1 MFRAYFS
8 QTHLLNG
15 GVMKTG
21 KAIAF
26 LALSLVSVSQAAI
39 KNFTVSATAGR
50 GTHQTIQAA
59 VNDCTAEDVCTI
71 NLVDATYTI
80 HRPIW
85 IEGKSNISI
94 VGNLTTGARPKLV
107 YPADFS
113 TLVANPLTGTK
124 VQSKVRKVFTV
135 PFLVEADGKPC
146 GSVATNCTV
155 DPKRPAGW
163 TMWPYK
169 AASADPVPNN
179 DPGDKSDVSN
189 PYSSSGFQRNGMI
202 VVEKSVD
209 INIRGISMDGGQ
221 PMYFVNNGIW
231 SQKYDVL
238 FGSVGVNSMQSLRTT
253 VQDCEVKNFFT
264 GFYING
270 RNPGGTYGQANPD
283 DLDLTNIVPLS
294 RFGKS
299 GDHTFEKNFVHDN
312 WWFLYDE
319 IEWDMGSTIRYNV
332 AWNNINKAFQYGDS
346 LKDAEAT
353 GDEMNN
359 QTGGFVYMKD
369 VTLVTHKIYNNT
381 LYKHGIV
388 LGFGGWRAGTQHLFY
403 NNVLAGPIDSL
414 KSGNTVIKYG
424 QDWHQMLQLAGTTIY
439 NNTFELEGGVKFG
452 YQNATQAQ
460 IVSDTL
466 PDPNSPG
473 KFCYPTG
480 CWVNI
485 EPVRYVSQIQP
496 EFLWNNWGIAQGGY
510 FEAYYTDKAGVRW
523 GPFQVYN
530 NQLRDSTGLII
541 KMQGS
546 AADSNIWK
554 QHKNMYALKIPFQ
567 SRTPTAT
574 TFMMPEWG
582 TNIVNKSIRHQG
594 WAAAHRNFDGTL
606 VDRGAYCYDSL
617 ADKTILGMCGSQ
629 ASLEIVDQQ
638 IVKITDT
645 REVKIPVTV
654 REIGSDFSDIKI
666 DSVYYYPKLAW
677 ADKATNGKDADANKN
692 AVLATP
698 IKITGA
704 SITYRND
711 SVFFNVP
718 SLPAATVDFARFD
731 IFASG
736 VLPTAT
742 ERVPSTPGIFIW
754 RRNPVELLLKVCED
768 QACATPTNK
777 VGVGDTVFLDI
788 QGVTSAGVKLS
799 TDITKLFL
807 NPPAGVRIFDVANS
821 KVVDTAMF
829 RAAVAGGHGVFKI
842 VFESR
847 FKDILT
853 AAGIAQDPVS
863 KGYFGAVGQ
872 IALHVTSGKPWR
884 AEWETPRSLES
895 TLHACKDASDTANAM
910 CDEIPPILPFNAKL
924 RVYDRFGNSVDGYNG
939 TITVKAIDER
949 GVAMTFSA
957 TAAGT
962 FAPTASVPSTD
973 STATAAIIGM
983 PAGGIWPL
991 TTAILTAQVDA
1002 TPGAPIDSTRIR
1014 VGKPADRLG
1023 WFAPVVIDTFV
1034 NVPMKLTL
1042 MVTKDGVNP
1051 STAGLYS
1058 NSKAFIGPVVTTRLK
1073 FFADA
1078 AATIPV
1084 TDTVT
1089 LKNGVAE
1096 FWVMSE
1102 TPFHP
1107 LWDSVV
1113 ARMAGLA
1120 DPKTYPAGI
1129 RFRMP
1134 PKPEAPEPQAG
1145 TFYDVNCDGY
1155 ADSVFVKWMPL
1166 GASVKVNVLD
1176 TSKVK
1181 INQIVI
1187 SAGADSL
1194 VLDATAVRV
1203 LPSAAGGVGIVLPAT
1218 SSNLFARYSPTGT
1231 IRMYASLIRKPAA
1244 DTVVQLGAVAVVND
1258 GIGPRPIGAV
1268 LIENPDPT
1276 TVADTLTVQFSER
1289 VVFNGTSFP
1298 FLTYAAGMLQTD
1310 PSAIKL
1316 ISGENGPATTLKFV
1330 FSGNTGSPRLVDG
1343 GSILAIAPSSGL
1355 TDAAGNGSQI
1365 NPCTLDTTLVVIK
1378 PVVVG
1383 VVNSAIFDKNGDGQ
1397 ADLVRI
1403 SFRRDFLKETEKPDS
1418 VMIYNWDGANSSTV
1432 GFGAAVQ
1439 VAPATYEI
1447 ALVPQYGLGVTTG
1460 TLEGGVGTIGV
1471 ARGVVSALNL
1481 PQTVALID
1489 SVPPIA
1495 VGIARI
1501 GFGSATDK
1509 LTITY
1514 SEPMTLEAAAAK
1526 VAMVIKTATGDQ
1538 PLGLTNGTAVDGSKK
1553 VWSFDVLA
1561 GLVQVGDEIRLPAAV
1576 LSSMKA
1582 ANGSLPSSLGAAPY
1596 VPVVGGDRAP
1606 DSAWVL
1612 DLNGDGSGDAVRLVY
1627 SKAPR
1632 GNPTFGFTWNGQL
1645 VQVDSLGY
1653 ASVVAG
1659 KTDVIV
1665 PVSPFKFGTSGSG
1678 TGTTVSYV
1686 AGLAEEKIEFKL
1698 LDGMAPVLKAADV
1711 SYGSV
1716 EGLPDTIKIRLSEP
1730 AAAIT
1735 PDNSGL
1741 ILVNHNG
1748 VVGPIKAS
1756 APASMSVSFKAGD
1769 DYFLMICSNQDCN
1782 VPGYRDLARLTKGSV
1797 TDLLGTTVGD
1807 SSRWDSVRTGKKP
1820 IRYVVDIYP
1829 RAKVEF
1835 EKDGTNP
1842 LSVVGPVSVWVRPE
1856 GQQDWTAE
1864 GPTKALWPAASKIS
1878 DNDLQ
1883 SAVPAVGKPRLTGL
1897 KLDLSTSFDGQFFAY
1912 DNMGTFIG
1920 KADVN
1925 FDINEL
1931 RASGL
1936 VSAADKY
1943 SILVG
1948 LNGLN
1953 PSGKD
1958 LASGVYMIR
1967 VIGYSSQ
1974 EVNGLLERVMVQ
1986 NRVYTMGLY
1995 RKLK

>member
-59 VNDCTAEDVCTI
+59 VNDCSSDDVCTI
-71 NLVDATYTI
+71 NLIDGLYTI
-80 HRPIW
+80 RRPIW
-85 IEGKSNISI
+85 IEGKSRITI
-94 VGNLTTGARPKLV
+94 QGATTTGARPKLT
-107 YPADFS
+107 YPADFA
-113 TLVANPLTGTK
+113 TMVANPLTGTK
-124 VQSKVRKVFTV
+124 VQTKVRKVFTL
-135 PFLVEADGKPC
+135 PFLVDANGLPC
-146 GSVATNCTV
+146 ANAAGTGCTE

-163 TMWPYK
+163 SMWPYK

-209 INIRGISMDGGQ
+209 ITIRGLSMDGVQ

-253 VQDCEVKNFFT
+253 VQDCEVKNFFS

-414 KSGNTVIKYG
+414 TAGGKTIKYG

-439 NNTFELEGGVKFG
+439 NNTFELEGGVKYG

-460 IVSDTL
+460 IISDTL
-466 PDPNSPG
+466 PDPNTPG

-496 EFLWNNWGIAQGGY
+496 EFLWNGWGIAQGGS
-510 FEAYYTDKAGVRW
+510 FEAYYTDKEGKRW
-523 GPFQVYN
+523 GPFMVYN

-541 KMQGS
+541 KMQAS

-554 QHKNMYALKIPFQ
+554 QHLNMYALKIPFQ
-567 SRTPTAT
+567 SRDPLAA
-574 TFMMPEWG
+574 TFMMPQWG
-582 TNIVNKSIRHQG
+582 TNIVNKVIRHQG

-638 IVKITDT
+638 IVKMNDNKA
-645 REVKIPVTV
+645 VQIPVTV
-654 REIGSDFSDIKI
+654 REIGADFSDIKI
-666 DSVYYYPKLAW
+666 DSIFYYPKLAW
-677 ADKATNGKDADANKN
+677 ADKALNGKDAATQAN
-692 AVLATP
+692 AILATP
-698 IKITGA
+698 IKIPA
-704 SITYRND
+704 SAITYRND
-711 SVFFNVP
+711 SVFFSVP
-718 SLPAATVDFARFD
+718 NLPAATVDFARFD

-736 VLPTAT
+736 VLATST

-788 QGVTSAGVKLS
+788 QGVTSAGTKLT

-807 NPPAGVRIFDVANS
+807 NPPAGVRIFDVVNG

-895 TLHACKDASDTANAM
+895 TLHACTDASDTANAM
-910 CDEIPPILPFNAKL
+910 CDEIPPILPYNAKL

-939 TITVKAIDER
+939 TITIKAIDER

-957 TAAGT
+957 TATGT
-962 FAPTASVPSTD
+962 FAPTASVVSTD
-973 STATAAIIGM
+973 STASAAIVGT

-1023 WFAPVVIDTFV
+1023 WLLPAVIDTFV

-1051 STAGLYS
+1051 STAGMYS
-1058 NSKAFIGPVVTTRLK
+1058 NSKAFIGPVVTTRLR

-1134 PKPEAPEPQAG
+1134 PKPEAPEPQEG
-1145 TFYDVNCDGY
+1145 TFYDVDCDGF

-1166 GASVKVNVLD
+1166 GPSVKVNVLD
-1176 TSKVK
+1176 TAKVK
-1181 INQIVI
+1181 INQVVLYA
-1187 SAGADSL
+1187 SATDSL
-1194 VLDATAVRV
+1194 VLDQTAVRV
-1203 LPSAAGGVGIVLPAT
+1203 LPASVGGVGIVLPA
-1218 SSNLFARYSPTGT
+1218 SAGSRFAQYSPTGT
-1231 IRMYASLIRKPAA
+1231 IRITASLNRKPAA

-1268 LIENPDPT
+1268 LIENPDRM

-1289 VVFNGTSFP
+1289 VVFNGTAWP
-1298 FLTYAAGMLQTD
+1298 FSTFSVGMVPTD
-1310 PSAIKL
+1310 PSKIVL
-1316 ISGENGPATTLKFV
+1316 ISGEKGPATTLKFV
-1330 FSGNTGSPRLVDG
+1330 FSGNTGVVDANT
-1343 GSILAIAPSSGL
+1343 ILAIDPKSGL
-1355 TDAAGNGSQI
+1355 TDVAGNASRFS
-1365 NPCTLDTTLVVIK
+1365 PCVLDTTLVVVK

-1383 VVNSAIFDKNGDGQ
+1383 VTGSVMLDKNGDGQ
-1397 ADLVRI
+1397 ADFVRL
-1403 SFRRDFLKETEKPDS
+1403 SFRRDFLKDSEKPDS
-1418 VMIYNWDGANSSTV
+1418 VMIYNWDGAVTTTV

-1439 VAPATYEI
+1439 VSPATYEI
-1447 ALVPQYGLGVTTG
+1447 GLVPPYRLGVTSG
-1460 TLEGGVGTIGV
+1460 TQAGGAGNVGVT
-1471 ARGVVSALNL
+1471 RGVVTALNP
-1481 PQTVALID
+1481 PQIVALTD

-1501 GFGSATDK
+1501 GFGPVMDK

-1514 SEPMTLEAAAAK
+1514 SEPMTLEGASAK
-1526 VAMVIKTATGDQ
+1526 VAMVMKTDAGDQ
-1538 PLGLTNGTAVDGSKK
+1538 PLALTNGMSIDATKK
-1553 VWSFDVLA
+1553 VWSFEVPA
-1561 GLVQVGDEIRLPAAV
+1561 GLVQVGNEIRLPTSA

-1582 ANGSLPSSLGAAPY
+1582 ENGTLPSSLGAAPY

-1612 DLNGDGSGDAVRLVY
+1612 DLNGDGFGDAVRLVY
-1627 SKAPR
+1627 SKPPR
-1632 GNPTFGFTWNGQL
+1632 GNPTFGFNWNGSF
-1645 VQVDSLGY
+1645 VQVDSVAY
-1653 ASVVAG
+1653 ASSVAG
-1659 KTDVIV
+1659 KTDITI
-1665 PVSPFKFGTSGSG
+1665 PVSPFAFGTSGSG
-1678 TGTTVSYV
+1678 TGNTISYV
-1686 AGLAEEKIEFKL
+1686 GGIAEEKIEFTL
-1698 LDGMAPVLKAADV
+1698 RDGIAPVLTAAFV
-1711 SYGSV
+1711 SYGSS
-1716 EGLPDTIKIRLSEP
+1716 EGVPDTLKISMSEP
-1730 AAAIT
+1730 AAAISL
-1735 PDNSGL
+1735 DNSGL
-1741 ILVNHNG
+1741 VLVNHNG
-1748 VVGPIKAS
+1748 IVGPVKAGV
-1756 APASMSVSFKAGD
+1756 PALMSVSFNAGSD
-1769 DYFLMICSNQDCN
+1769 NFQLICSNQDCN
-1782 VPGYRDLARLTKGSV
+1782 IPGYRDLARLAKGSV
-1797 TDLLGTTVGD
+1797 TDMVGITVGD

-1829 RAKVEF
+1829 RSKVEF

-1856 GQQDWTAE
+1856 GEADWTAQ
-1864 GPTKALWPAASKIS
+1864 GPTKALWPVGVKIS
-1878 DNDLQ
+1878 DNDLL

-1897 KLDLSTSFDGQFFAY
+1897 KLDLSTSFDGQFLAY
-1912 DNMGTFIG
+1912 DNMGTFLG
-1920 KADVN
+1920 KADVKL
-1925 FDINEL
+1925 DLLDL
-1931 RASGL
+1931 RAAGL
-1936 VSAADKY
+1936 VSPSDKY

-1953 PSGKD
+1953 SSGKD

-1967 VIGYSSQ
+1967 VIGYSTQ
-1974 EVNGLLERVMVQ
+1974 EVNGKPERVLVQ
-1986 NRVYTMGLY
+1986 NSVYTMGLY

>member
-8 QTHLLNG
+8 QTHLFDG

-26 LALSLVSVSQAAI
+26 LALTLASVSQAAI
-39 KNFTVSATAGR
+39 KNFTVSATAGK
-50 GTHQTIQAA
+50 GTHQSIQAA
-59 VNDCTAEDVCTI
+59 VNDCGAEDVCTI
-71 NLVDATYTI
+71 NLIDGLYTI
-80 HRPIW
+80 RRPIW
-85 IEGKSNISI
+85 IEGKSRITI
-94 VGNLTTGARPKLV
+94 QGATTTGVRPKLT
-107 YPADFS
+107 YPADFA
-113 TLVANPLTGTK
+113 TMVTNPLTGTK
-124 VQSKVRKVFTV
+124 VQSKVRKVFTL
-135 PFLVEADGKPC
+135 PFLVEANGLPC
-146 GSVATNCTV
+146 ANNAGTGCTE

-163 TMWPYK
+163 SMWPYK

-189 PYSSSGFQRNGMI
+189 PYSSSGFQRNGMF

-209 INIRGISMDGGQ
+209 ITIRGLSLDGVQ

-253 VQDCEVKNFFT
+253 VQDCELKNFFS

-403 NNVLAGPIDSL
+403 NNVMAGPIDSL
-414 KSGNTVIKYG
+414 KGIKFG

-439 NNTFELEGGVKFG
+439 NNTFELEGGVKYG
-452 YQNATQAQ
+452 YQTATQAQ
-460 IVSDTL
+460 IISDTL
-466 PDPNSPG
+466 PDPNTPG

-485 EPVRYVSQIQP
+485 EPVKYVSQIQP
-496 EFLWNNWGIAQGGY
+496 EFLWNGWGIAQGGS
-510 FEAYYTDKAGVRW
+510 FEAYYTDKAGKRW
-523 GPFQVYN
+523 GPFMVYN

-546 AADSNIWK
+546 AADSNTWK
-554 QHKNMYALKIPFQ
+554 QHLNMYALKIPFQ
-567 SRTPTAT
+567 SRDPLAA
-574 TFMMPEWG
+574 TFMMPQWG
-582 TNIVNKSIRHQG
+582 TNIVNKVIRHQG

-638 IVKITDT
+638 IVKMNDNKA
-645 REVKIPVTV
+645 VQIPVTV
-654 REIGSDFSDIKI
+654 REIGADFSDIKI
-666 DSVYYYPKLAW
+666 DSIFYYPKLAW
-677 ADKATNGKDADANKN
+677 ADKALNGKDAATQAN
-692 AVLATP
+692 AILATP
-698 IKITGA
+698 IKIPA
-704 SITYRND
+704 SAITYRND

-718 SLPAATVDFARFD
+718 NLPAATVDFARFD

-736 VLPTAT
+736 VLPSAT
-742 ERVPSTPGIFIW
+742 DRVPSTPGIFIW

-788 QGVTSAGVKLS
+788 QGVTSAGVKLT

-807 NPPAGVRIFDVANS
+807 NPPAGVRIFDVANG

-829 RAAVAGGHGVFKI
+829 RTAVAGGHGVFKI

-895 TLHACKDASDTANAM
+895 TLHACTDASDTANAM
-910 CDEIPPILPFNAKL
+910 CDEIPPILPYNAKL
-924 RVYDRFGNSVDGYNG
+924 RVYDRFGNAVDGYNG
-939 TITVKAIDER
+939 TITLKAIDER

-957 TAAGT
+957 TATGAFT
-962 FAPTASVPSTD
+962 PTASVPSTD
-973 STATAAIIGM
+973 STASAAIVGT

-1023 WFAPVVIDTFV
+1023 WLLPAVIDTFV

-1051 STAGLYS
+1051 STAGMYS

-1084 TDTVT
+1084 ADTVT

-1176 TSKVK
+1176 TAKVK
-1181 INQIVI
+1181 INQVVLYA
-1187 SAGADSL
+1187 SAADSL
-1194 VLDATAVRV
+1194 VLDATAVRL
-1203 LPSAAGGVGIVLPAT
+1203 LPASAGGVGIVLPASA
-1218 SSNLFARYSPTGT
+1218 SSRFAQYNPTGT
-1231 IRMYASLIRKPAA
+1231 IRITASLNRKPAA

-1268 LIENPDPT
+1268 LIENPDRM

-1289 VVFNGTSFP
+1289 VVFNGTTWP
-1298 FLTYAAGMLQTD
+1298 FSTFSIGMIPTD
-1310 PSAIKL
+1310 PSKIVL
-1316 ISGENGPATTLKFV
+1316 ISGEKGPATTLKFV
-1330 FSGNTGSPRLVDG
+1330 FSGNTGVVDANT
-1343 GSILAIAPSSGL
+1343 ILAIDPKSGL
-1355 TDAAGNGSQI
+1355 TDVAGNGSRI
-1365 NPCTLDTTLVVIK
+1365 SPCVLDTTLVVVK

-1383 VVNSAIFDKNGDGQ
+1383 VTGSVMLDKNGDGR
-1397 ADLVRI
+1397 ADLVRL
-1403 SFRRDFLKETEKPDS
+1403 SFRRDFLKDTEKPDS
-1418 VMIYNWDGANSSTV
+1418 VMIYNWDGANTTVV
-1432 GFGAAVQ
+1432 GFGTAVQ
-1439 VAPATYEI
+1439 VSPATYEI
-1447 ALVPQYGLGVTTG
+1447 GLVPPYTLGVTTG
-1460 TLEGGVGTIGV
+1460 TQIGGAGNVGVT
-1471 ARGVVSALNL
+1471 RGVVTALNP
-1481 PQTVALID
+1481 PQIVALTD

-1495 VGIARI
+1495 VGYARI
-1501 GFGSATDK
+1501 GFGSVMDK
-1509 LTITY
+1509 LTINY
-1514 SEPMTLEAAAAK
+1514 SEAMTLESAAAK
-1526 VAMVIKTATGDQ
+1526 VAMVMKTAAGDQ
-1538 PLGLTNGTAVDGSKK
+1538 PLALTNGVAVDATKK
-1553 VWSFDVLA
+1553 VWSFDVPA
-1561 GLVQVGDEIRLPAAV
+1561 GLVQVGDEIRLPASA
-1576 LSSMKA
+1576 LSSMRA
-1582 ANGSLPSSLGAAPY
+1582 ENGALPSALGAAPY

-1632 GNPTFGFTWNGQL
+1632 GNPTFGFNWSGSF
-1645 VQVDSLGY
+1645 VQVDSVAY
-1653 ASVVAG
+1653 ASSVAG
-1659 KTDVIV
+1659 KTDITI
-1665 PVSPFKFGTSGSG
+1665 PVSPFAFGTSGSG
-1678 TGTTVSYV
+1678 TGSTISYV
-1686 AGLAEEKIEFKL
+1686 GGIAEEKIEFTL
-1698 LDGMAPVLKAADV
+1698 RDGIAPVLTSAFV
-1711 SYGSV
+1711 SYGSS
-1716 EGLPDTIKIRLSEP
+1716 EGIPDTLKISMSEP
-1730 AAAIT
+1730 ASAISL
-1735 PDNSGL
+1735 DNSGL
-1741 ILVNHNG
+1741 VLVNHNG
-1748 VVGPIKAS
+1748 IVGPVKAGV
-1756 APASMSVSFKAGD
+1756 PALMSVSFKAGSD
-1769 DYFLMICSNQDCN
+1769 NFQMICSNQDCN
-1782 VPGYRDLARLTKGSV
+1782 IPGYRDLARLAKGSV
-1797 TDLLGTTVGD
+1797 TDMVGVTVGD

-1829 RAKVEF
+1829 RSKVEF
-1835 EKDGTNP
+1835 EKEGTNP

-1856 GQQDWTAE
+1856 GEVDWTAQ
-1864 GPTKALWPAASKIS
+1864 GPTKALWPVGTKIS

-1883 SAVPAVGKPRLTGL
+1883 SAVPAAGKPRLTGL
-1897 KLDLSTSFDGQFFAY
+1897 KLDLSTTFDGQFLAY

-1920 KADVN
+1920 KAEVKLDLT
-1925 FDINEL
+1925 DL
-1931 RASGL
+1931 RAASL
-1936 VSAADKY
+1936 VSPSDKY

-1953 PSGKD
+1953 SSGKD

-1967 VIGYSSQ
+1967 VIGYSTQ
-1974 EVNGLLERVMVQ
+1974 EVNGKPERILVQ
-1986 NRVYTMGLY
+1986 NTVYTMGLH

>member
-1 MFRAYFS
+1 MFRAFS
-8 QTHLLNG
+8 SKSFLFDG

-21 KAIAF
+21 KAIAL
-26 LALSLVSVSQAAI
+26 LAVSLASISQAAI
-39 KNFTVSATAGR
+39 KNYTVSATAGK
-50 GTHQTIQAA
+50 GTHLTIQAA
-59 VNDCTAEDVCTI
+59 VNDCSSDDVCTI
-71 NLVDATYTI
+71 NLVDAAYSI
-80 HRPIW
+80 PRPIW
-85 IEGKSNISI
+85 IEGKSRITI
-94 VGNLTTGARPKLV
+94 QGVTATGVRPKLT
-107 YPADFS
+107 YAAGLADMV
-113 TLVANPLTGTK
+113 TNPLTGTK
-124 VQSKVRKVFTV
+124 VQAKVRKVFTL
-135 PFLVEADGKPC
+135 PFLIEATGLPC
-146 GSVATNCTV
+146 ANDAGTGCTV
-155 DPKRPAGW
+155 DTKRPAGW
-163 TMWPYK
+163 AMWPYK

-189 PYSSSGFQRNGMI
+189 PYSSSGFQRNGMF

-209 INIRGISMDGGQ
+209 INIRGLSLDGVQ

-253 VQDCEVKNFFT
+253 VQDCELKNFFS

-346 LKDAEAT
+346 LKDADAT

-439 NNTFELEGGVKFG
+439 NNTFELEGGVKYG
-452 YQNATQAQ
+452 YQTASQAN
-460 IVSDTL
+460 IVSDTF
-466 PDPNSPG
+466 PDENSPG
-473 KFCYPTG
+473 KVCYPTG
-480 CWVNI
+480 CWATI
-485 EPVRYVSQIQP
+485 EPVKYVSQIQP
-496 EFLWNNWGIAQGGY
+496 EFLWNNWGIAQGGSFDVY
-510 FEAYYTDKAGVRW
+510 TTDKAGKRW
-523 GPFQVYN
+523 GPFKVYN
-530 NQLRDSTGLII
+530 SQLRDSTGLII

-554 QHKNMYALKIPFQ
+554 QHLNMYALKIPFQ
-567 SRTPTAT
+567 SRTPTAA
-574 TFMMPEWG
+574 TFMMPQWG
-582 TNIVNKSIRHQG
+582 ENIVNKAIRHQG
-594 WAAAHRNFDGTL
+594 WSAAHRNFDGTL

-629 ASLEIVDQQ
+629 AGLEIVDQQ
-638 IVKITDT
+638 IVKMNDSKA
-645 REVKIPVTV
+645 VQIPVSV
-654 REIGSDFSDIKI
+654 REIGADFSDIKI
-666 DSVYYYPKLAW
+666 DSIFYYPKLAW
-677 ADKATNGKDADANKN
+677 ADKATNGKDAVTNTN

-698 IKITGA
+698 IKIPA
-704 SITYRND
+704 SAITFRND

-718 SLPAATVDFARFD
+718 NLPAATVDFARFD
-731 IFASG
+731 VFSSG
-736 VLPTAT
+736 VLATST

-768 QACATPTNK
+768 QACARPTNK
-777 VGVGDTVFLDI
+777 VGVGDTVYLDI
-788 QGVTSAGVKLS
+788 QGVTSAGVKLT

-807 NPPAGVRIFDVANS
+807 NPPAGVRIFDVTNS
-821 KVVDTAMF
+821 KMVDTAMF
-829 RAAVAGGHGVFKI
+829 RATVAGGHGVFKI

-884 AEWETPRSLES
+884 AEWEAPRSLES
-895 TLHACKDASDTANAM
+895 TNHACTDASDITNAM

-939 TITVKAIDER
+939 SITVKAIDER

-957 TAAGT
+957 TATGT
-962 FAPTASVPSTD
+962 FGATASVISTD
-973 STATAAIIGM
+973 STATAAIIGT

-1002 TPGAPIDSTRIR
+1002 TPGAPLDSTRIR
-1014 VGKPADRLG
+1014 VGKPSDRLG
-1023 WFAPVVIDTFV
+1023 WLAPVVIDTFI

-1042 MVTKDGVNP
+1042 MVTENGVTP
-1051 STAGLYS
+1051 TTAGLYS

-1078 AATIPV
+1078 AMTTPIV
-1084 TDTVT
+1084 DTVT
-1089 LKNGVAE
+1089 LKNGVVDI
-1096 FWVMSE
+1096 WVMSE

-1155 ADSVFVKWMPL
+1155 ADSVFVKWLPL
-1166 GASVKVNVLD
+1166 SNTVKVNVLD
-1176 TSKVK
+1176 TSRVK
-1181 INQIVI
+1181 INQVVLYA
-1187 SAGADSL
+1187 SAADSL
-1194 VLDATAVRV
+1194 VLDATAVRI
-1203 LPSAAGGVGIVLPAT
+1203 LPSAAGGVGIVLPASAAT
-1218 SSNLFARYSPTGT
+1218 RFAQYNPTAT
-1231 IRMYASLIRKPAA
+1231 IRLTASLSRKPAA

-1268 LIENPDPT
+1268 LIENPDPSKT
-1276 TVADTLTVQFSER
+1276 PDSLFVQFSEK
-1289 VVFNGTSFP
+1289 VVFNGSSFP
-1298 FLTYAAGMLQTD
+1298 FLTYAAGMMQTD
-1310 PSAIKL
+1310 PSAIRL
-1316 ISGENGPATTLKFV
+1316 IKGEKGPATTLLFE
-1330 FSGNTGSPRLVDG
+1330 FTGNTGVVG
-1343 GSILAIAPSSGL
+1343 ANTILAIDPTSGL
-1355 TDAAGNGSQI
+1355 TDVAGNTSRI
-1365 NPCTLDTTLVVIK
+1365 SPCILDTALVRIK

-1383 VVNSAIFDKNGDGQ
+1383 VTGSIIFDRNGDGQ
-1397 ADLVRI
+1397 ADLVRV

-1418 VMIYNWDGANSSTV
+1418 VTIYRWDGAKTTTV

-1447 ALVPQYGLGVTTG
+1447 ALIPPYALGVTTG
-1460 TLEGGVGTIGV
+1460 ANPDGTGTVGV
-1471 ARGVVSALNL
+1471 ARGVVTELN
-1481 PQTVALID
+1481 PTQKVPLID

-1495 VGIARI
+1495 VDIARI
-1501 GFGSATDK
+1501 VFGSAVDT
-1509 LTITY
+1509 LTIRY
-1514 SEPMTLEAAAAK
+1514 SEPMTLSAADGK
-1526 VAMVIKTATGDQ
+1526 VAMVLKTSAGDL
-1538 PLGLTNGTAVDGSKK
+1538 PLVLLNGDAIDTTKMI
-1553 VWSFDVLA
+1553 WRFNVLA
-1561 GLVQVGDEIRLPAAV
+1561 GTVQVGDEIRLPTSA

-1582 ANGSLPSSLGAAPY
+1582 SNGMLPSALGAAPY

-1632 GNPTFGFTWNGQL
+1632 GNPTFGFTWNGEF
-1645 VQVDSLGY
+1645 VQVDSIGY

-1659 KTDVIV
+1659 KTDLII

-1678 TGTTVSYV
+1678 MGSSVSYV
-1686 AGLAEEKIEFKL
+1686 GGLAEDKIGFKL
-1698 LDGMAPVLKAADV
+1698 LDGMAPVMDSTNVFYARA
-1711 SYGSV
+1711 
-1716 EGLPDTIKIRLSEP
+1716 EGLPDTIRVKLSEP
-1730 AAAIT
+1730 ASAIT

-1741 ILVNHNG
+1741 ILVKHNG
-1748 VVGPIKAS
+1748 IVGPVKAGV
-1756 APASMSVSFKAGD
+1756 PAAMSVSFTPGSD
-1769 DYFLMICSNQDCN
+1769 FFLMICSSEDCN
-1782 VPGYRDLARLTKGSV
+1782 LPGFKDSARLAKGSV
-1797 TDLLGTTVGD
+1797 TDLGGASVGD
-1807 SSRWDSVRTGKKP
+1807 SSRWVLVRTGMKP
-1820 IRYVVDIYP
+1820 IRYEAAVYP
-1829 RAKVEF
+1829 KAAVLF
-1835 EKDGTNP
+1835 ETDGKNP

-1856 GQQDWTAE
+1856 GGLQWTPMGE
-1864 GPTKALWPAASKIS
+1864 TKTLWPTPINDADLRS
-1878 DNDLQ
+1878 DAPL
-1883 SAVPAVGKPRLTGL
+1883 PGLPRLAGI
-1897 KLDLSTSFDGQFFAY
+1897 KLDLSTSFDGQFFVY
-1912 DNMGTFIG
+1912 DNLGTYVG
-1920 KADVN
+1920 KIAVKLDLESLR
-1925 FDINEL
+1925 NEF
-1931 RASGL
+1931 L
-1936 VSAADKY
+1936 VGAADKY
-1943 SILVG
+1943 SVFVG

-1953 PSGKD
+1953 SLGKD

-1967 VIGYSSQ
+1967 VVGYSDRPL
-1974 EVNGLLERVMVQ
+1974 NGSTVRVMVPNQ
-1986 NRVYTMGLY
+1986 VFSFGLH
-1995 RKLK
+1995 RKIK

>member
-39 KNFTVSATAGR
+39 KNFRVWPPAGR

-1134 PKPEAPEPQAG
+1134 PKPEAPEPAFG
-1145 TFYDVNCDGY
+1145 TFLDRDCDGY
-1155 ADSVFVKWMPL
+1155 ADSVFVKWQPL
-1166 GASVKVNVLD
+1166 GASVKVDRLD

-1181 INQIVI
+1181 ITEAVI
-1187 SAGADSL
+1187 FTGSDSL
-1194 VLDATAVRV
+1194 VLGATAVRLLPDAVGGVSFV
-1203 LPSAAGGVGIVLPAT
+1203 LPSGSGNTFG
-1218 SSNLFARYSPTGT
+1218 RYNPKAN
-1231 IRMYASLIRKPAA
+1231 IRITASLNRKPAA
-1244 DTVVQLGAVAVVND
+1244 DTVVQLGAIAIVND

-1268 LIENPDPT
+1268 IIENPSPS
-1276 TVADTLTVQFSER
+1276 TVADTLRVEFSEI
-1289 VVFNGTSFP
+1289 VKYSGTTFP
-1298 FLTYAAGMLQTD
+1298 FRVFKDGMVEVPTTGITVVPPFDYTPNNTIRFVLT
-1310 PSAIKL
+1310 
-1316 ISGENGPATTLKFV
+1316 
-1330 FSGNTGSPRLVDG
+1330 GNTNGQIDAR
-1343 GSILAIAPSSGL
+1343 SILALLPNAGL
-1355 TDAAGNGSQI
+1355 TDIAGNEPRFATCQ
-1365 NPCTLDTTLVVIK
+1365 LDTARVAVK

-1383 VVNSAIFDKNGDGQ
+1383 VVRASIVDVNGDGQ
-1397 ADLVRI
+1397 ADLVRVV
-1403 SFRRDFLKETEKPDS
+1403 FRRDFLKDSEKPDS
-1418 VMIYNWDGANSSTV
+1418 MLVKDWDGVNTRTIAFSSASQT
-1432 GFGAAVQ
+1432 GA
-1439 VAPATYEI
+1439 ATYEI
-1447 ALVPQYGLGVTTG
+1447 GLNPVFPLGVTAG
-1460 TLEGGVGTIGV
+1460 SIKPNLSGRLNVFNGVITN
-1471 ARGVVSALNL
+1471 LNPVQEVEL
-1481 PQTVALID
+1481 VD

-1495 VGIARI
+1495 VGFAKIK
-1501 GFGSATDK
+1501 FGTATDK
-1509 LTITY
+1509 LTVTY
-1514 SEPMTLEAAAAK
+1514 SEPMTADSAAAK
-1526 VAMVIKTATGDQ
+1526 FAMVLKTATGDQ
-1538 PLGLTNGTAVDGSKK
+1538 PVNLTNAKANGDST
-1553 VWSFDVLA
+1553 VWTFDVLR
-1561 GLVQVGDEIRLPAAV
+1561 GVLDVGNEIRLPTSASYMRAT
-1576 LSSMKA
+1576 
-1582 ANGSLPSSLGAAPY
+1582 NGIQPSSTGNAPY

-1645 VQVDSLGY
+1645 VQVDSIGY

-1659 KTDVIV
+1659 KTDVII
-1665 PVSPFKFGTSGSG
+1665 PVSPFSFGTSGSG
-1678 TGTTVSYV
+1678 TGTTLSYV

-1698 LDGMAPVLKAADV
+1698 LDGMAPVLRTAFV

-1716 EGLPDTIKIRLSEP
+1716 EGLPDTIKIWLSEP
-1730 AAAIT
+1730 ASAIT

-1741 ILVNHNG
+1741 ILVNHKG
-1748 VVGPIKAS
+1748 IVGPVKS
-1756 APASMSVSFKAGD
+1756 GVPATMSVVFQPGKDSIRI
-1769 DYFLMICSNQDCN
+1769 ICSNQDCN
-1782 VPGYRDLARLTKGSV
+1782 IPGYKDLARLAKGSV
-1797 TDLLGTTVGD
+1797 TDMGGATVGD
-1807 SSRWDSVRTGKKP
+1807 SSRWDSVKTGRKP

-1829 RAKVEF
+1829 RSKVDF
-1835 EKDGTNP
+1835 EKDGANP

-1856 GQQDWTAE
+1856 GEADWTAQ
-1864 GPTKALWPAASKIS
+1864 GPTKALWPVGVRIS
-1878 DNDLQ
+1878 DNDLL

-1897 KLDLSTSFDGQFFAY
+1897 KLDLSTSFDGQFLAY
-1912 DNMGTFIG
+1912 DNMGTFLG
-1920 KADVN
+1920 KADVKL
-1925 FDINEL
+1925 DLADL
-1931 RASGL
+1931 RAAGL
-1936 VSAADKY
+1936 VSTSDKY

-1953 PSGKD
+1953 SSGKD

-1967 VIGYSSQ
+1967 VIGYSSD
-1974 EVNGLLERVMVQ
+1974 EVNGKVERELVQ
-1986 NRVYTMGLY
+1986 NSVYTMGLY